1 VWHRID
7 ACDETPHPPLERDSG
22 LALTFGSLTALLIVA
37 GVLTAFAVDPPARG
51 WLGFAI
57 VSFVVLGL
65 GVVATLVVPRLRV
78 SPVRPAVATDQERRL
93 LVVADP
99 DCRRAGLCD
108 EIETHLEAAVAVHV
122 VVPVRVSHLHFLAND
137 ESEERRSAERAT
149 SIAVE
154 LLRQR
159 GIAATGS
166 VGSDKPLESMTDAL
180 GAFPATDVLLVTPP
194 AAESYW
200 LERDLLMKAR
210 GLTELPVSQ
219 VVVASTRRH
228 GSPVRLVDARRER
241 AS

>member
-1 VWHRID
+1 
-7 ACDETPHPPLERDSG
+7 
-22 LALTFGSLTALLIVA
+22 
-37 GVLTAFAVDPPARG
+37 
-51 WLGFAI
+51 
-57 VSFVVLGL
+57 
-65 GVVATLVVPRLRV
+65 
-78 SPVRPAVATDQERRL
+78 
-93 LVVADP
+93 
-99 DCRRAGLCD
+99 
-108 EIETHLEAAVAVHV
+108 V